1 VRSTGFRL
9 IRIETSHWLKM
20 RISEKT
26 IELTFAAQ
34 CASFMSAPPIWFGL
48 TQQQEARLGFDA
60 CTRMN
65 GGLVLFQFKASS
77 NGTNRLRRY
86 TASHDQ
92 LQHLQ
97 LLSRN
102 FPSVSI
108 YYVFPRIEDSTE
120 LASNPDLL
128 SQCHLVDIGTLPD
141 PFPPP
146 TNIDGSMR
154 KNFSHNVELNLATG
168 VIRFHSEPVDA
179 ETFVAASYLKEML
192 RRIEPVSDNDKANIF
207 AMVGAFSGASIGLLT
222 PISQ

>member
-1 VRSTGFRL
+1 MDNQLPRL
-9 IRIETSHWLKM
+9 GYRGRYWLKM

-34 CASFMSAPPIWFGL
+34 CASFMSARPIWFGL

-77 NGTNRLRRY
+77 NGTSRLRRY
-86 TASHDQ
+86 TAPHDQ

-120 LASNPDLL
+120 LAVNPDLI
-128 SQCHLVDIGTLPD
+128 SQCNVVDIRTLPD

-146 TNIDGSMR
+146 TNVDGSMR
-154 KNFSHNVELNLATG
+154 KNFSHNVELDLQTG
-168 VIRFHSEPVDA
+168 IITFYSEPVEA
-179 ETFVAASYLKEML
+179 KTFVAADYLERML
-192 RRIEPVSDNDKANIF
+192 KQLEPVSDKDKSNIF